1 MIFVRLFAAG
11 ALIAGALLTA
21 QPASASAQDDAL
33 LAALSAAG
41 IQVPSPDVAIFAA
54 NLACNPITRGFTR
67 NLIAQQVNSQTPL
80 DSGQSKTLVAIAF
93 KVYCPWR
100 S

>member
-1 MIFVRLFAAG
+1 MILVRLFAAG

-21 QPASASAQDDAL
+21 QPASATPQDDAL

-54 NLACNPITRGFTR
+54 NLA
-67 NLIAQQVNSQTPL
+67 L
-80 DSGQSKTLVAIAF
+80 
-93 KVYCPWR
+93 
-100 S
+100 